1 VSDAETAGE
10 RETSDELLADLAH
23 ALTLLVRRDLEL
35 AVAEHGPQLRRVS
48 VELVAA
54 LAAGVALLFALAA
67 LSWAAAQALTLA
79 IPSWAASLIVAGA
92 WAVVAGL
99 LLLLDHPR
107 RLLRRMSQAT
117 HDQTIESAEQN
128 RRDAQHAVEHTAE
141 RLAQA
146 VAREAAEREL
156 RRGFSSAEE
165 LIETAEHETED
176 LLKELIVG
184 LLAPGRAGISL
195 LERIVGRQ

>member
-1 VSDAETAGE
+1 MSDAETAGE

-35 AVAEHGPQLRRVS
+35 AVAEHGPQLRHVS
-48 VELVAA
+48 IELVAA
-54 LAAGVALLFALAA
+54 LAAGMASLFALAA

-156 RRGFSSAEE
+156 RRGISSAEE